1 MMAKSYILTS
11 WVNALLSGLKNDGC
25 DIDKILIHAG
35 VAADSL
41 DQGYCSLSKL
51 QQVFD
56 SAQLI
61 YGDYLGV
68 SSNKGVTPSSFQ
80 SLSISILTS
89 KNLYDGF
96 SLLAKH
102 NQIITNVLDFV
113 VDDKQGGRF
122 GFYIEDGYEISLP
135 LVGAVLGRAMRTA
148 SFIQPGS
155 FLITHIS
162 FAYSRPENADS
173 YEKYFGATIE
183 WEAEVNAVYFNNS
196 IFFSDSIHANEQLC
210 QSAEKSWLKEVSTSQ
225 QLDFMQRVKTYIS
238 SHISEGRI
246 TVQSA
251 ADHFDMSVRTF
262 QRRLD
267 DSQISFSDLV
277 LGVRRDESKALLSC
291 RASTVTETAYSLGF
305 SDAASFSRAFKRWF
319 GLSPEQYRKS
329 LC

>member
-11 WVNALLSGLKNDGC
+11 WVNALLTGLKNDGC

-89 KNLYDGF
+89 KNLYEGF
-96 SLLAKH
+96 ALLVKH
-102 NQIITNVLDFV
+102 NETITNVLDFV
-113 VDDKQGGRF
+113 VDDEDGGRF
-122 GFYIEDGYEISLP
+122 GFCIADGYEISLP
-135 LVGAVLGRAMRTA
+135 LVSAVLGRAMRTA
-148 SFIQPGS
+148 SFIQPS
-155 FLITHIS
+155 SSLITKIT
-162 FAYSRPENADS
+162 FAYPCPDNADA
-173 YEKYFGATIE
+173 YEQYFGAKIQ
-183 WEAEVNAVYFNNS
+183 WNADVNAVYIENA
-196 IFFSDSIHANEQLC
+196 IFFADSIHANAQLC
-210 QSAEKSWLKEVSTSQ
+210 QSAERSWLKEVSQ
-225 QLDFMQRVKTYIS
+225 CHQLDFLQRVKSYIC
-238 SHISEGRI
+238 SHIANGRI

-251 ADHFDMSVRTF
+251 ADHFGMSVRTF

-267 DSQISFSDLV
+267 EGELSFSDLV
-277 LGVRRDESKALLSC
+277 LSVRRAESKTLLSN
-291 RASTVTETAYSLGF
+291 SGTVTDTAYSLGF

-329 LC
+329 VC